1 MKTVMPIT
9 RDDDRLEAASRWV
22 LRIDAGELTA
32 EDIAKLQEWLGQEA
46 SNVST
51 LLEVASMW
59 DKSASLARLGDL
71 FPLEAQ
77 RLNKSRRK
85 DRVHWAQGAPAW
97 AIALGLMFIGVA
109 TILSLHFSMSANYQ
123 DRGDQSAV
131 YQTAVGEH
139 KLVVLAD
146 GSEVELNTNSR
157 LAVAFKPDRR
167 LLHLLQGEIIVRVA
181 HDKSRPLLVVA
192 ADRVVQAVGTEFR
205 VEITDQQNIEVLVT
219 EGKVVVAMVS
229 RLNAAGK
236 GENQGSMP
244 AFASSPLSDL
254 QGTFVSAGEQVSL
267 RPEEEVK
274 TPVSSDDIEVKLS
287 WREGRLVFR
296 SEPLEKALAEV
307 ERYTTVE
314 FVFLDES
321 LKTLTISGRF
331 RAGDVE
337 ALLASLRLNFNITHE
352 FVGENRVL
360 LSSR

>member
-1 MKTVMPIT
+1 MKTIVPFA

-22 LRIDAGELTA
+22 LKIDAGELTK
-32 EDIAKLQEWLGQEA
+32 EDRTKLDDWLGADE
-46 SNVST
+46 SNAAT
-51 LLEVASMW
+51 LLEVASVW
-59 DKSASLARLGDL
+59 DKSASLARLADL

-77 RLNKSRRK
+77 RRIKSSSK
-85 DRVHWAQGAPAW
+85 DRVHWAQGNRAW
-97 AIALGLMFIGVA
+97 AIALALMVIGVA
-109 TILSLHFSMSANYQ
+109 AILSLDRPMSAKYPVQ
-123 DRGDQSAV
+123 ADQPVV
-131 YQTAVGEH
+131 YQTAVGER
-139 KLVVLAD
+139 KSVVLAD

-157 LAVAFKPDRR
+157 LSVAFKPDRR
-167 LLHLLQGEIIVRVA
+167 LLHLLQGEIMVRVA
-181 HDKSRPLLVVA
+181 HDESRPLLVVA

-205 VEITDQQNIEVLVT
+205 VEITDQHNIEVLVT

-229 RLNAAGK
+229 RLGTAGK
-236 GENQGSMP
+236 GENEESMP
-244 AFASSPLSDL
+244 AFASSPLQDL
-254 QGTFVSAGEQVSL
+254 QGTFVSAGEQVTL

-337 ALLASLRLNFNITHE
+337 ALLASLRSNFNITHE

>member
-1 MKTVMPIT
+1 MKTIVPFT

-22 LRIDAGELTA
+22 LKIDEGGLTT
-32 EDIAKLQEWLGQEA
+32 EDIAKLDEWLAAEE
-46 SNVST
+46 SNIST

-59 DKSASLARLGDL
+59 DKSASLARLADL
-71 FPLEAQ
+71 FPLEIQ
-77 RLNKSRRK
+77 RRDKSHKK
-85 DRVHWAQGAPAW
+85 DRVHWAQGARAW
-97 AIALGLMFIGVA
+97 AIVLGFMVIGVA
-109 TILSLHFSMSANYQ
+109 GLLSLNHSMTARYQ

-139 KLVVLAD
+139 RLVVLAD

-157 LAVAFKPDRR
+157 LSVAFKPDRR
-167 LLHLLQGEIIVRVA
+167 LLHLLQREIIVRVV

-236 GENQGSMP
+236 GEDKGSMP

-254 QGTFVSAGEQVSL
+254 QGTFVSAGEQVTL
-267 RPEEEVK
+267 RPEAEVK

-296 SEPLEKALAEV
+296 SEPLERALAEV

-314 FVFLDES
+314 FVFVDDA
-321 LKTLTISGRF
+321 LKARTISGRF
-331 RAGDVE
+331 KAGDVE
-337 ALLASLRLNFNITHE
+337 ALLASLSANFGVSYQFEN
-352 FVGENRVL
+352 ENRVL
-360 LSSR
+360 LSGR